1 MSIYQNFYNNFNC
14 YFPYE
19 KNLLVELVRKSKSC
33 LGFVTYH
40 QELFELFMSKLVN
53 IGMYFQNHQN

>member
-53 IGMYFQNHQN
+53 IGMYF